1 MWSRWHSL
9 ILQYFRQEHPQA
21 MMRPKTSQAKSGW
34 RWPRSHFSSFS
45 FLKPT
50 LWLMQ
55 TSKKYCQERKMGS
68 ALTASCR
75 QQKQTGPRLRG
86 DEECAYAN
94 YDLVFSMME
103 KDSLVHLPPE
113 RFVTRRFKFQQNKIE
128 KNIILNQKQDEYTCL
143 FNTNRARALPH
154 CEKESVD
161 LWFGRSLQ
169 VRGLQCLP
177 QWVAAASAGG
187 TSTWLQP
194 RSLDP
199 DPKGG
204 PSSLL
209 PDGRASDQLQTG
221 SSWRIALRD
230 P

>member
-1 MWSRWHSL
+1 
-9 ILQYFRQEHPQA
+9 
-21 MMRPKTSQAKSGW
+21 
-34 RWPRSHFSSFS
+34 
-45 FLKPT
+45 
-50 LWLMQ
+50 
-55 TSKKYCQERKMGS
+55 MGS

-161 LWFGRSLQ
+161 L
-169 VRGLQCLP
+169 
-177 QWVAAASAGG
+177 
-187 TSTWLQP
+187 
-194 RSLDP
+194 
-199 DPKGG
+199 
-204 PSSLL
+204 
-209 PDGRASDQLQTG
+209 
-221 SSWRIALRD
+221 
-230 P
+230 